1 MNCLKSI
8 AFISALIFAPILSA
22 QNIVNLSDYGIKP
35 NTGKDMSARMTQALS
50 KIKAEHSQND
60 SITIMLSP
68 GKYNFHS
75 NKAEIHPYYISNHD
89 QDGSKHVAIN
99 LSGWNHMTFDG
110 QGAEIICHGV
120 ILPIALVNSSN
131 CTITNLSVDFANPHI
146 SQVEIVESSENGI
159 IFRPSSEVKYKL
171 ENHRF
176 VSFGEGWERKPDYGM
191 CFDKQTS
198 HILYNTSDTWCGV
211 DSVVKLKDGTLFAP
225 KWTNEKL
232 VPGTQVTLRCWD
244 RPAPALFLSE
254 NNNTVIT
261 NVTVHYAEG
270 MGLLAQL
277 CENIRLDKFQVS
289 IRNGSGRYFTTQAD
303 ATHFSGCRGTIV
315 SVNGLY
321 ENMMDDAIN
330 VHGTYLKVK
339 EKVDSHSVVARYM
352 HDQTYGMPWGWEG
365 DSVLI
370 VNSATMDYL
379 PTTFAIESISPLS
392 PKEFRITFTT
402 PLPDTLDIE
411 KGIGL
416 ENITWTPS
424 VLFANNVV
432 RNNRARGSLFSTP
445 KKVIVENNLYDHTS
459 GSAVLLSG
467 DCNGWFETGAC
478 HDVTIRNN
486 RFVNSLTSLFQFTE
500 AIISIYPVIP
510 DINLQQ
516 TYFHGGK
523 KGIIIENNEFITF
536 DNPLVYAISVDG
548 LKIQNNKI
556 THSHDF
562 PAYHHN
568 KYSFKFQRVK
578 NTIIAG
584 NRNDTG
590 ELSVLI
596 E

>member
-22 QNIVNLSDYGIKP
+22 QSIVNLSDYGIKP

-50 KIKAEHSQND
+50 KIKAEHAQND
-60 SITIMLSP
+60 SITIMLPP

-99 LSGWNHMTFDG
+99 LSGWDHMTFDG

-176 VSFGEGWERKPDYGM
+176 VSFGEGWKRKPDYGM

-198 HILYNTSDTWCGV
+198 HILYNTRDTWCGV
-211 DSVVKLKDGTLFAP
+211 DSVVKLNDGTLFAP
-225 KWTNEKL
+225 KWTNDKL
-232 VPGTQVTLRCWD
+232 VHGTQVTLRCWD

-254 NNNTVIT
+254 NQNTVIT

-352 HDQTYGMPWGWEG
+352 HDQTYGMPWGWKG

-445 KKVIVENNLYDHTS
+445 KEVIVENNLYDHTS

-510 DINLQQ
+510 DINHQQ

-523 KGIIIENNEFITF
+523 KGITIENNEFITF

-584 NRNDTG
+584 NQNDTG